1 LTVRTTEKMR
11 RVQELLEQGMVMVH
25 LDARLMGV
33 AVPVAHLGNHALA
46 LNLSYRFEIPDFE
59 LSDQGIQA
67 SLSFSGDPFPC
78 QLPWDAIFA
87 VRSHV
92 DDSFFVWPEDVP
104 IELLVR
110 ARTELS
116 RTSGGT
122 NTMTMSENETQ
133 AVVVDGTGE
142 LLQEVPPVGRPTSVP
157 YLRIVK

>member
-1 LTVRTTEKMR
+1 MTDRATEKMR
-11 RVQELLEQGMVMVH
+11 RVEELLEQGMVMVH

-33 AVPVAHLGNHALA
+33 AVPAAHLGNHALA

-59 LSDQGIQA
+59 ISDQGIQA

-78 QLPWDAIFA
+78 LLPWDAIFA

-104 IELLVR
+104 VELLVR

-122 NTMTMSENETQ
+122 NTVAMQ
-133 AVVVDGTGE
+133 AREPEALVVDGSGD
-142 LLQEVPPVGRPTSVP
+142 LLSEAAPVGRPTSVP